1 MGAAQQLHKAICE
14 HSSDGGR
21 ASKRIGNMVKR
32 EKEKNKMRKAVG
44 GGVRRRKGEKRGEK
58 RMRKKM

>member
-32 EKEKNKMRKAVG
+32 EKEKNKMRRL
-44 GGVRRRKGEKRGEK
+44 RRGRG
-58 RMRKKM
+58 RGMRKK